1 MIRKFASIRKSRIES
16 WSATTERLIGGAR
29 IDFQTIL
36 IGKACAQD
44 NPRST
49 NKKMEDNYNLITRLL
64 VGVLKHQVKKYL
76 GDDVV
81 SALLEAGSE
90 HLGERLL
97 DVLKGEQST
106 LEQAKRIT
114 MALRSAAD
122 ELEREQLGLYLRW
135 EDAPA
140 EIVEPVVDALAN
152 LESGD
157 LQGRRLQFAI
167 QDLVAGI
174 SETDADN
181 RRRISMQ
188 LYQVVLM
195 AVLTIPELQ
204 PRAQDLLQQS
214 RTWMLSEQMRRIEL
228 KAEQREQIGLPAT
241 TTRAALRSSDRPIT
255 DLRTNQFRED
265 SGPQEADLKSGLVV
279 ANGTIELVELVGEGG
294 QASVWRGRL
303 LATGD
308 SVAVRFLHQYLAGQ
322 PEIVRYFEREVAVLR
337 GLSGNAIPRL
347 VKPLIYEDGRY
358 FYVVEYAENATTFA
372 DIIQSSEVSIASKLK
387 TITDVAEVLHTMH
400 QQGFIHGDVKP
411 QNIIVD
417 GHNRI
422 RLIDFGSARKIGRRD
437 IEEPITFT
445 YKYVAPEL
453 LALHPT
459 IDDQPNDTSPSRTRV
474 SGIRVRVSA
483 EVGPALD
490 IYPLGIMLFHALDSG
505 LARTAGSDVSAL
517 VDQLLVSSDVKAV
530 LRKSTALNAAD
541 RFRSAL
547 EFKVALEE
555 AVNITTAKTQ
565 VISD

>member
-1 MIRKFASIRKSRIES
+1 
-16 WSATTERLIGGAR
+16 
-29 IDFQTIL
+29 
-36 IGKACAQD
+36 
-44 NPRST
+44 
-49 NKKMEDNYNLITRLL
+49 MEDNYNLITRLL